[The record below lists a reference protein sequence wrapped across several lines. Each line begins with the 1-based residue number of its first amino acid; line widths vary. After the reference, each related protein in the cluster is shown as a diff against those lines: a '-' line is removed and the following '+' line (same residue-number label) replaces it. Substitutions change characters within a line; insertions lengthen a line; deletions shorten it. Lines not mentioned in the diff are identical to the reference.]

1 MYYVNKLIGFLINP
15 MIVAALLG
23 VAAIVLR
30 RFNWRRTAKWCV
42 VAAFGWMWLWM
53 TPTMTWIVGSSLE
66 REFLANG
73 RVPIVETFPEADA
86 IILLGGGIGGD
97 TNLSSYAEMAMSSDR
112 VWQAARLYRAG
123 KATKIVATGFRPQD
137 TTLPLL
143 KDFGLPE
150 DCVSF
155 LIARNTEE
163 EAKRIEKMGFKKI
176 LLVTSAWHMKRARLM
191 FNKYASH
198 IEVVCAPADFEQT
211 MMAENMFSFK
221 ALLPDVNAFQLNCLA
236 LHEWVGIVGYKVLR

>member
-176 LLVTSAWHMKRARLM
+176 LLEPRV
-191 FNKYASH
+191 
-198 IEVVCAPADFEQT
+198 QG
-211 MMAENMFSFK
+211 
-221 ALLPDVNAFQLNCLA
+221 LLAA
-236 LHEWVGIVGYKVLR
+236 